1 MTIERNER
9 DMKCTD
15 SADSKIIALWG
26 DEELLTEAIK
36 NLLVTKKE
44 WVVIR
49 ISNEWDDE
57 TLARELKRQNLD
69 ILIVS
74 EGILASN
81 GTQLIKSVQDFP
93 KLKIIMISLE
103 NNLLKIYNKQ
113 TICIE
118 EASDLMSIIEVDP
131 DMQGGTPQP
140 TKKSNNQS
148 T

>member
-1 MTIERNER
+1 MMTIERNER

-15 SADSKIIALWG
+15 SPDSKTIALWG

-44 WVVIR
+44 WKVIR
-49 ISNEWDDE
+49 VSNEWDDE

-81 GTQLIKSVQDFP
+81 GTQLIKLVQDFP

-131 DMQGGTPQP
+131 DLQGGKPQP
-140 TKKSNNQS
+140 TIKIQ
-148 T
+148 